1 MEANPSFQSELYQA
15 QATQAREPVV
25 PNRSTSG
32 EWAAAPVQSA
42 TAAPVQSATLSEIA
56 TVKGMP
62 MDTPV
67 ATVTAERVAERGASA
82 SAGPV
87 VVLTEEDAVATA
99 AFAVSDWSQLRRK
112 PAAASKASIFGGG
125 GSGGKL
131 APADGLDPAD
141 LAVRASVSGYGGA
154 ALQVELGSERGLLQ
168 LARMLAARPT
178 APISLLEL
186 TAKEEMQGADEL
198 WCTEGFALLTRALA
212 AAPCLRELRELSISR
227 ISLPEPA
234 ATALGLA
241 LRGHRVLQSLE
252 LWNVELDDDSGLA
265 VVRAVHGSCPQ
276 LSKLNFGRH
285 LIGPQTAR
293 TLEELLDGSSVRLSL
308 F

>member
-15 QATQAREPVV
+15 QATRACEPEGV

-32 EWAAAPVQSA
+32 EWAAPVQSA
-42 TAAPVQSATLSEIA
+42 TPSEIA
-56 TVKGMP
+56 TVMGMP

-67 ATVTAERVAERGASA
+67 ATVTAERVAEGGASA

-87 VVLTEEDAVATA
+87 VVLTEEDAVAAA
-99 AFAVSDWSQLRRK
+99 AFAVADWSQLRRK
-112 PAAASKASIFGGG
+112 PQAAASKKSIFGGG
-125 GSGGKL
+125 GGGGSGSKL
-131 APADGLDPAD
+131 VPADGLDPAD

-154 ALQVELGSERGLLQ
+154 ALQVELGSERGLLH

-186 TAKEEMQGADEL
+186 TTKEGVQGTDEL

-227 ISLPEPA
+227 ISLP
-234 ATALGLA
+234 G
-241 LRGHRVLQSLE
+241 
-252 LWNVELDDDSGLA
+252 
-265 VVRAVHGSCPQ
+265 
-276 LSKLNFGRH
+276 
-285 LIGPQTAR
+285 
-293 TLEELLDGSSVRLSL
+293 
-308 F
+308 

>member
-15 QATQAREPVV
+15 QATRACEPEGV

-32 EWAAAPVQSA
+32 EWAASVQSA
-42 TAAPVQSATLSEIA
+42 TPSEIA
-56 TVKGMP
+56 TVMGMP

-67 ATVTAERVAERGASA
+67 ATVTAERVAEGGASA

-87 VVLTEEDAVATA
+87 VVLTEEDAVAAA
-99 AFAVSDWSQLRRK
+99 AFAVADWSQLRRK
-112 PAAASKASIFGGG
+112 PQAAASKKSIFGGG
-125 GSGGKL
+125 GGGAGSGSKL
-131 APADGLDPAD
+131 VPADGLDPAD

-154 ALQVELGSERGLLQ
+154 ALQVELGSERGLLH

-186 TAKEEMQGADEL
+186 TTKEEMQGTDEL

-241 LRGHRVLQSLE
+241 LRGHRALQSLE

-285 LIGPQTAR
+285 LIGPQTAK
-293 TLEELLDGSSVRLSL
+293 TLGELLDGSSVRLSL

>member
-1 MEANPSFQSELYQA
+1 MTHTVEGSSEACRTSVWFSSPQWTLRGA
-15 QATQAREPVV
+15 GAGPTQRAHE
-25 PNRSTSG
+25 
-32 EWAAAPVQSA
+32 
-42 TAAPVQSATLSEIA
+42 
-56 TVKGMP
+56 VKG
-62 MDTPV
+62 
-67 ATVTAERVAERGASA
+67 RL
-82 SAGPV
+82 AG
-87 VVLTEEDAVATA
+87 D
-99 AFAVSDWSQLRRK
+99 
-112 PAAASKASIFGGG
+112 
-125 GSGGKL
+125 
-131 APADGLDPAD
+131 
-141 LAVRASVSGYGGA
+141 
-154 ALQVELGSERGLLQ
+154 Q

>member
-1 MEANPSFQSELYQA
+1 M
-15 QATQAREPVV
+15 
-25 PNRSTSG
+25 
-32 EWAAAPVQSA
+32 
-42 TAAPVQSATLSEIA
+42 
-56 TVKGMP
+56 GMP

-67 ATVTAERVAERGASA
+67 ATVTAERVAEGGASA

-87 VVLTEEDAVATA
+87 VVLTEEDAVAAA
-99 AFAVSDWSQLRRK
+99 AFAVADWSQLRRK
-112 PAAASKASIFGGG
+112 PQAAASKKSIFGGG
-125 GSGGKL
+125 GGAGSGSKL
-131 APADGLDPAD
+131 VPADGLDPAD

-154 ALQVELGSERGLLQ
+154 ALQVELGSERGLLH

-186 TAKEEMQGADEL
+186 TTKEEMQGTDEL

-241 LRGHRVLQSLE
+241 LRGHRALQSLE

-285 LIGPQTAR
+285 LIGPQTAK
-293 TLEELLDGSSVRLSL
+293 TLGELLDGSSVRLSL